1 MTAHIIA
8 RNTNVAY
15 AQRQTQLFAPPPHT
29 RDFHTEVPLYALH
42 GFRSDNN
49 TAYLHMFHPH
59 TSPPFMRYIHPKMKN
74 QDTHN
79 MILHIFFIETYRSG
93 AGTFLVT
100 HRHLRQ

>member
-1 MTAHIIA
+1 
-8 RNTNVAY
+8 
-15 AQRQTQLFAPPPHT
+15 
-29 RDFHTEVPLYALH
+29 
-42 GFRSDNN
+42 
-49 TAYLHMFHPH
+49 MFHPH